1 MGLQPN
7 RPASSMASAVR
18 HNELGLLLNFNCV
31 TLRRFVL

>member
-1 MGLQPN
+1 
-7 RPASSMASAVR
+7 MASAVR